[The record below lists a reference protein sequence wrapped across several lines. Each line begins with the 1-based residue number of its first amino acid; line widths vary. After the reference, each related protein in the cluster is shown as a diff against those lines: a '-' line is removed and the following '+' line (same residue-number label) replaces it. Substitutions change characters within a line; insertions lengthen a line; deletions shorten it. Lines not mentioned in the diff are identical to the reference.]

1 MSERGVSTNVPLAP
15 LTTLGVGGAA
25 RFFIEAHAED
35 DIREAAALA
44 RQKNLPLFALGA
56 GSNILVPDVGIEGVV
71 LKMSLRN
78 IEVEEDGNDILLI
91 AGAGVLWEDIVDAAV
106 AHSVFGIE
114 NLAGIPGSVGG
125 AAVQNI
131 GAYGA
136 ELADTFEYADS
147 IDSTTGMKR
156 RIVRADA
163 AFAYRTSTFKKNRAH
178 IITRVALRLTKRA
191 VPNIAY
197 ADLERARAEGT
208 PLSTPLEI
216 ARAVRSI
223 RALKFPQNRGEGTAG
238 SFFKNPVVDGETLAR
253 LRVQYPG
260 MPVYPVSAGGGSA
273 SGGKVSLAWLL
284 DHALSLKGFSRGA
297 ARLYEKQP
305 LIIVARAGARA
316 RDVDTLADL
325 VEERVFAAT
334 GIRIEREVETFGTR
348 G

>member
-1 MSERGVSTNVPLAP
+1 MSGSEASTNVPLAH

-25 RFFIEAHAED
+25 RFYIEAHTEKDIED
-35 DIREAAALA
+35 AITFA
-44 RQKNLPLFALGA
+44 RHHRLPLLTLGK
-56 GSNILVPDVGIEGVV
+56 GSNILVPDAGIEGVV
-71 LKMSLRN
+71 LKISLRD
-78 IEVEEDGNDILLI
+78 IKIEEDGDDTLFI
-91 AGAGVLWEDIVDAAV
+91 AGAGALWEDVVDEAV
-106 AHSVFGIE
+106 ARGLFGIE

-147 IDSTTGMKR
+147 IDRMTGIKR
-156 RIVRADA
+156 RITKADA
-163 AFAYRTSTFKKNRAH
+163 ALAYRSSIFKENRAH

-191 VPNIAY
+191 MPNIAY
-197 ADLERARAEGT
+197 ADLERARTEGT

-238 SFFKNPVVDGETLAR
+238 SFFKNPVVDEKTLVR
-253 LRVQYPG
+253 LRAQYPG
-260 MPVYPVSAGGGSA
+260 LPVYPVST
-273 SGGKVSLAWLL
+273 SGGKISLAWLL
-284 DHALSLKGFSRGA
+284 DHALSLKGFSLGA

-316 RDVDTLADL
+316 SEVDELADL
-325 VEERVFAAT
+325 VAERVFAAT
-334 GIRIEREVETFGTR
+334 GIRIEREVEMFGAR

>member
-1 MSERGVSTNVPLAP
+1 MSGSRVLTNVSLAP
-15 LTTLGVGGAA
+15 LTTLGVGGTA
-25 RFFIEAHAED
+25 RFYIEAHTEK
-35 DIREAAALA
+35 DIEEAITLA
-44 RQKNLPLFALGA
+44 RHHNLPLLTLGK
-56 GSNILVPDVGIEGVV
+56 GSNILVPDAGIEGVV
-71 LKMSLRN
+71 LKMSLRD
-78 IEVEEDGNDILLI
+78 IKVEENGDDVLFI
-91 AGAGVLWEDIVDAAV
+91 AGAGALWEDVVDEAA
-106 AHSVFGIE
+106 ARSVFGIE

-156 RIVRADA
+156 RITRADA
-163 AFAYRTSTFKKNRAH
+163 ALAYRTSTFKKNRTF

-197 ADLERARAEGT
+197 ADLERARIEGT

-223 RALKFPQNRGEGTAG
+223 RALKFPESRGEGTAG
-238 SFFKNPVVDGETLAR
+238 SFFKNPIVDEETLAR
-253 LRVQYPG
+253 LRAQYPG
-260 MPVYPVSAGGGSA
+260 MPVYPVSTG
-273 SGGKVSLAWLL
+273 GGKVSLAWLL
-284 DHALSLKGFSRGA
+284 DHALSLKGLSRGA

-316 RDVDTLADL
+316 REVNELADL
-325 VEERVFAAT
+325 VAERVFAAT
-334 GIRIEREVETFGTR
+334 GIRIEREVETFGAR
-348 G
+348 E